1 MTMLVRGVHQFFL
14 QSLLLEAE
22 VDVITAL
29 VKQVLMVDLVLAEAQ
44 QVEQVMNLLLVH
56 HKETMVEQVLMAHP
70 IMLLQV
76 VAVLV
81 LEAAVQVHLL
91 RLEEEMDYLL
101 QFQEQ
106 TLREV
111 AVELVQDKIQLLQE
125 ELVVEEVQWQALV
138 LPIQVGALEVGVQQE
153 QLVDQE

>member
-1 MTMLVRGVHQFFL
+1 
-14 QSLLLEAE
+14 
-22 VDVITAL
+22 
-29 VKQVLMVDLVLAEAQ
+29 
-44 QVEQVMNLLLVH
+44 MNLLLVH

-76 VAVLV
+76 GAVLV

-125 ELVVEEVQWQALV
+125 ELVVEEIQWQALV
-138 LPIQVGALEVGVQQE
+138 PPIQVGALEVGVQQE